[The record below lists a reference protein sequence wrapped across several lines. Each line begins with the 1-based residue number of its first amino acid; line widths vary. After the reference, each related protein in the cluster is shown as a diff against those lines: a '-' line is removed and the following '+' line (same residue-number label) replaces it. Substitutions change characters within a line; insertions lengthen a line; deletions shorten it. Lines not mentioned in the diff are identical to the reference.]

1 MKQWGTALYKFCFH
15 LSPRSTLGSTTIAAA
30 RKRCTDRLSWAT
42 KDPDIWLNIILG
54 GSLRVFLGEVNMLS
68 RWIHQTALPN
78 SLVVLT

>member
-1 MKQWGTALYKFCFH
+1 M
-15 LSPRSTLGSTTIAAA
+15 
-30 RKRCTDRLSWAT
+30 DRLAWAT
-42 KDPDIWLNIILG
+42 KDPGIWLNIILG